1 MQLFELNPES
11 EKISLGKEIKP
22 IKFKD
27 VRASNNQN
35 GKEKDIET
43 IIAENPAILNYSEN
57 DFDSADLLII
67 SRQLTS
73 VTNKKADL
81 VALDRDGYL
90 ITIEIK
96 RDAVDEKNRSECM
109 EFQSIRYAAT
119 HRTLDVAGII
129 NNYAQYL
136 KGLPSNAETS
146 LECCKRKAVEA
157 ICRHLS
163 DEDEVTEEKLTN
175 YIDPTERQKIFL
187 VAADF
192 APDCLSACA
201 WLREHNIDIY
211 CFKLQP
217 YNINGSFVL
226 HQERLIP
233 PVALDEFYI
242 GTKEAKEKEKQE
254 RSSRASS
261 VKPASIQW
269 GEEQISC
276 SAWSSL
282 LLTCLKR
289 SLEAGVSIDLIPCPH
304 TTDQQVQENEY
315 HSASMISYTKQD
327 GSLATIY
334 VDKHGSRG
342 QITEWVKKILTHL
355 NSDAV
360 ISVTLRDGS
369 CEYLNGEG
377 TQQNHADTCD

>member
-22 IKFKD
+22 IKFRD

-67 SRQLTS
+67 SRQLAS
-73 VTNKKADL
+73 ATNKKADL

-96 RDAVDEKNRSECM
+96 RDAIDEKNRSECM

-119 HRTLDVAGII
+119 HRTLDVTGII
-129 NNYAQYL
+129 NIYAQYL
-136 KGLPSNAETS
+136 KSLPEYNDMSFD
-146 LECCKRKAVEA
+146 CCRKMAVTKV
-157 ICRHLS
+157 CDHL
-163 DEDEVTEEKLTN
+163 EDEETKVTEDKLAD

-217 YNINGSFVL
+217 YNINGNFVL

-233 PVALDEFYI
+233 PVALDDFYI

-254 RSSRASS
+254 QNTRKSS
-261 VKPASIQW
+261 VKPEFILW
-269 GEEQISC
+269 GEDKINC
-276 SAWSSL
+276 NKWNSL
-282 LLTCLKR
+282 LTTCIKR
-289 SLEAGVSIDLIPCPH
+289 SLEAGVAIDLIPCPH
-304 TTDQQVQENEY
+304 TTDCQEQGTY
-315 HSASMISYTKQD
+315 HNAGTVSYKSKEGNTETVYID
-327 GSLATIY
+327 R
-334 VDKHGSRG
+334 HGSRA
-342 QITEWVKKILTHL
+342 QITDWVQKILACL
-355 NSDAV
+355 NTDIA
-360 ISVTLRDGS
+360 ISVTLQDGS
-369 CEYLNGEG
+369 CEILHGEG
-377 TQQNHADTCD
+377 AQQSSRETCC